1 MKTTEEFIKQ
11 AKEVHGNKYD
21 YSKVEYVNSKSKV
34 CIICPEHGEFW
45 QTPSAHLCGQGCK
58 KCGIINAHKLQT
70 STTEKF
76 IKRAKE
82 IHGDKYDYSKVEYKN
97 AKQKVCIICPEHG
110 EFWQTPNDHLNG
122 EKCKKCCIKNNLS
135 KEEFILKGREVH
147 GWKYD
152 YSKVEYIN
160 NHTKVCI
167 ICPEHGEFWQTPK
180 AHFHGQGCKKCFCK
194 KKSIEK
200 KSTTE
205 EFIKKA
211 KKVHGNKYDYSK
223 VEYVNSKSKVC
234 IICPEHGEFWQT
246 PNAHLNGFGCSMCS
260 HTYRRTKEEFIDE
273 ANKIH
278 ENKYNYSKTNYIK
291 LQKSIIITCPLH
303 GDFKQLPQ
311 NHLKGCGCPKCSIK
325 KDTQEK
331 KLYNLLINN
340 FSENEIIV
348 HYRNKSI
355 INFKSIDFYFP
366 KYKIAIEHQGKQHF
380 QPIKFGKNNKN
391 EFSDFKKQQKRD
403 FDKLIECQKN
413 NINLLYFSY
422 EKNVPENYL
431 SMKIYK
437 NEEEFILKIKE
448 LITLYHDKNNR

>member
-1 MKTTEEFIKQ
+1 
-11 AKEVHGNKYD
+11 
-21 YSKVEYVNSKSKV
+21 
-34 CIICPEHGEFW
+34 
-45 QTPSAHLCGQGCK
+45 
-58 KCGIINAHKLQT
+58 
-70 STTEKF
+70 
-76 IKRAKE
+76 
-82 IHGDKYDYSKVEYKN
+82 
-97 AKQKVCIICPEHG
+97 
-110 EFWQTPNDHLNG
+110 
-122 EKCKKCCIKNNLS
+122 
-135 KEEFILKGREVH
+135 
-147 GWKYD
+147 
-152 YSKVEYIN
+152 
-160 NHTKVCI
+160 
-167 ICPEHGEFWQTPK
+167 
-180 AHFHGQGCKKCFCK
+180 
-194 KKSIEK
+194 
-200 KSTTE
+200 
-205 EFIKKA
+205 
-211 KKVHGNKYDYSK
+211 
-223 VEYVNSKSKVC
+223 
-234 IICPEHGEFWQT
+234 
-246 PNAHLNGFGCSMCS
+246 MCS